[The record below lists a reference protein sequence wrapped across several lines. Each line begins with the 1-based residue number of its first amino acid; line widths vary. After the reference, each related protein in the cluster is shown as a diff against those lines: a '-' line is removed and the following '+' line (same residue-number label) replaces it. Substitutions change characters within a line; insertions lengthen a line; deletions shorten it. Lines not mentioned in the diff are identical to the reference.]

1 MEEIVLVNLIEHDP
15 DALLDHLM
23 DEHGQAILNL
33 AYSYVKDVEI
43 AKDLTQEIF
52 IKTYQRI
59 DQFQQKSSLKTWL
72 WRIAINHCKDY
83 VRSWNY
89 RNVITTEDNLEESLS
104 LGENTEQQVIK
115 LEEESQLLKE
125 VLHLPEL
132 YREVIYLFYF
142 EESTLKEIAALL
154 NINTN
159 TVKTRL
165 RRAKELLRQRLED

>member
-1 MEEIVLVNLIEHDP
+1 MEDIILENLIEHDP

-33 AYSYVKDVEI
+33 TYSYVRDVEI

-52 IKTYQRI
+52 IKIYQRI
-59 DQFQQKSSLKTWL
+59 EQFQHKSTLKTWL

-89 RNVITTEDNLEESLS
+89 RNITTTKGNLEESLS
-104 LGENTEQQVIK
+104 LDKNTEQQVIK

-125 VLHLPEL
+125 ILSLPEV

-142 EESTLKEIAALL
+142 EENSLKEIAALL
-154 NINTN
+154 TINTN

-165 RRAKELLRQRLED
+165 RRAKKLLRQRLEE